1 VKRATGAIQIP
12 NPAQEERPTAEAEA
26 NSRQR
31 EGRGKA
37 LGKADATT
45 HVEQGVAALPADPLA
60 PIEAWFLLK
69 GWTPMPFQR
78 QCWRAY
84 LEGRSGLLQVPTGS
98 GKTYAAVMGPIAEML
113 AEAHDEG
120 TLPAPGGTPGNPAVG
135 QSLQHGTAGVAMGKG
150 RKAAP
155 AATGGA
161 GIGLLILTP
170 LRALSRDLALAIREP
185 IEAMGWP
192 LRVGLRNGDTPSAER
207 TRQLKAPPQI
217 LITTP
222 ESLAL
227 LLSSPQAERLF
238 ADLKAVVIDEW
249 HELLGSKRGSQSELC
264 LGWLR
269 RLRPGLRT
277 WAISATIG
285 NLEQAARTAVG
296 TDCEPEIVTADL
308 ERRTSI
314 RSLLPE
320 AIDGFPW
327 AGHLGLRMH
336 EVLVAALD
344 PKISTLLFTN
354 TRNQAERWFQCLRW
368 ACPELEGALALHHSA
383 IDRAEREAIEA
394 GVKEG
399 SIRWVVCTSSL
410 DLGVDFQPVERVVQI
425 GSAKN
430 LARLLQRS
438 GRSAHR
444 PGGCSE
450 VLFLPTNALELLEVS
465 AMRRGLAHGLVEHR
479 TPPQAPLD
487 VLLQHL
493 TGLAC
498 GAGFEPEQEWE
509 TVRSSWS
516 YRDLARADW
525 DWCLRFLE
533 DGGDCLGAYPR
544 FRKLEREAI
553 AEGHAS
559 PRDTDPN
566 LKSSPDASAPAAAD
580 VSRSP
585 GVAEPFH
592 YRVKEPA
599 IARLHRLQIGTITAD
614 RAVTVR
620 YVRGAVLGHV
630 EEMFVSR
637 LKPGDTFFFAGRGL
651 EFVRLRE
658 MTAQVKASTKKSST
672 VPAWAGGQLALS
684 DLLSHHLRQEVSRCA
699 AGELDSPELQALAPL
714 LDRQSDLSR
723 IPGPGELLVEVCRSR
738 EGSHL
743 YAYPFEGRFVHE
755 GIGFLWAWRLARQQR
770 GTITVS
776 VNDYGFELL
785 APRGYPFAELF
796 EEHGEALLEGE
807 GLLDD
812 LAMAINLSELCR
824 RRFRA
829 IAQVAGLVNNGYPGK
844 GKSGGQLQISAA
856 LLFDVFSR
864 HEPGNRLL
872 VQARQEVL
880 RQQLEVE
887 RIADALER
895 LRAATVVLERTP
907 RPGPLAFPLLAERLN
922 NRMSNESV
930 LERLARLKAEAE
942 RAEGL

>member
-1 VKRATGAIQIP
+1 MKRGRA
-12 NPAQEERPTAEAEA
+12 NP
-26 NSRQR
+26 QR
-31 EGRGKA
+31 EA
-37 LGKADATT
+37 PTT
-45 HVEQGVAALPADPLA
+45 HQAPSGPQTCPATPADPLA
-60 PIEAWFLLK
+60 PIEAWFQQK
-69 GWTPMPFQR
+69 GWTPMTFQR
-78 QCWRAY
+78 RCWQAF
-84 LEGRSGLLQVPTGS
+84 LQGRSGLLQVPTGS
-98 GKTYAAVMGPIAEML
+98 GKTYAAVMGPIAELL
-113 AEAHDEG
+113 AEAQKQELA
-120 TLPAPGGTPGNPAVG
+120 T
-135 QSLQHGTAGVAMGKG
+135 
-150 RKAAP
+150 AP
-155 AATGGA
+155 AAAVGSRVSLSRGKNNKPGGA
-161 GIGLLILTP
+161 AREASKVAGAEGIALLILTP
-170 LRALSRDLALAIREP
+170 LRALGRDLALAIREP

-207 TRQLKAPPQI
+207 NRQLKTPPEI

-227 LLSSPQAERLF
+227 LLSGPHAERLF
-238 ADLKAVVIDEW
+238 GGLRGVVIDEW

-269 RLRPGLRT
+269 RLQPELRS

-285 NLEQAARTAVG
+285 NLDEAARAAVG
-296 TDCEPEIVTADL
+296 TDHEPEIITASL

-344 PKISTLLFTN
+344 PKVSTLLFTN

-368 ACPELEGALALHHSA
+368 ACPEMEGALALHHSA

-450 VLFLPTNALELLEVS
+450 VVFLPTNALELLEVS
-465 AMRRGLAHGLVEHR
+465 AMRRGLAQGLVEHR
-479 TPPQAPLD
+479 TPPRAPLD

-498 GAGFEPEQEWE
+498 GPGFEPEQEWH
-509 TVRSSWS
+509 TVRRCWS
-516 YRDLARADW
+516 YRDLSRDDW
-525 DWCLRFLE
+525 TWCLRFLE
-533 DGGDCLGAYPR
+533 KGGDCLGAYPR
-544 FRKLEREAI
+544 FRKLEREPL
-553 AEGHAS
+553 AEADGS
-559 PRDTDPN
+559 PRETDPTP
-566 LKSSPDASAPAAAD
+566 KPSPPASAPAAAD
-580 VSRSP
+580 VSGEP
-585 GVAEPFH
+585 GVAKPFR

-620 YVRGAVLGHV
+620 YLRGAVLGHV

-637 LKPGDTFFFAGRGL
+637 LKPGDTFFFAGRAL

-658 MTAQVKASTKKSST
+658 MTAQVKASSKKSST

-684 DLLSHHLRQEVSRCA
+684 DLLSHHLRQEMSRCA
-699 AGELDSPELQALAPL
+699 TGQLDSPELLALAPL
-714 LDRQSDLSR
+714 LDRQGDLSR

-755 GIGFLWAWRLARQQR
+755 GLGFLWAWRLARHQR

-796 EEHGEALLEGE
+796 EAHGEALLAGE
-807 GLLDD
+807 ALLED

-872 VQARQEVL
+872 GQARQEVL
-880 RQQLEVE
+880 REQLEVE
-887 RIADALER
+887 RIAAALKR
-895 LRAATVVLERTP
+895 LRSATLVLEHTP

-930 LERLARLKAEAE
+930 LERLARLRAEAE
-942 RAEGL
+942 RAEGI

>member
-1 VKRATGAIQIP
+1 MALPSASAKA
-12 NPAQEERPTAEAEA
+12 
-26 NSRQR
+26 
-31 EGRGKA
+31 RGKA
-37 LGKADATT
+37 ERQLLPPKLQQAPTDQQGCATS
-45 HVEQGVAALPADPLA
+45 GADPLA
-60 PIEAWFLLK
+60 PIEAWFERK

-78 QCWRAY
+78 RCWQAF
-84 LEGRSGLLQVPTGS
+84 LEGRSGLVQVPTGS
-98 GKTYAAVMGPIAEML
+98 GKTYAAVMGPIAELL
-113 AEAHDEG
+113 AAAQDQGTISAPLVSCGESPAHGEAQR
-120 TLPAPGGTPGNPAVG
+120 AGGA
-135 QSLQHGTAGVAMGKG
+135 AGKG
-150 RKAAP
+150 KGKRSKEAQTG
-155 AATGGA
+155 TGGR
-161 GIGLLILTP
+161 GINLLILTP

-207 TRQLKAPPQI
+207 SRQLKAPPEI

-227 LLSSPQAERLF
+227 LLSGPHAERLF
-238 ADLKAVVIDEW
+238 SGLRAVVIDEW
-249 HELLGSKRGSQSELC
+249 HELLGSKRGSQTELC

-269 RLRPGLRT
+269 RLRPELRT

-285 NLEQAARTAVG
+285 NLVEAARAAVG
-296 TDCEPEIVTADL
+296 TDREPDIISAAL
-308 ERRTSI
+308 ERSTSI

-336 EVLVAALD
+336 EVLVGALD
-344 PKISTLLFTN
+344 PGISTLLFTN

-368 ACPELEGALALHHSA
+368 ACPEMEGALALHHSA

-438 GRSAHR
+438 GRTAHR

-465 AMRRGLAHGLVEHR
+465 AMRRGLAAGLVEHR

-498 GAGFEPEQEWE
+498 GPGFEPELEWE
-509 TVRSSWS
+509 TVRRCWNFRELS
-516 YRDLARADW
+516 RADW

-533 DGGDCLGAYPR
+533 HGGDCLGAYPR
-544 FRKLEREAI
+544 FRKLERE
-553 AEGHAS
+553 
-559 PRDTDPN
+559 P
-566 LKSSPDASAPAAAD
+566 AP
-580 VSRSP
+580 VT
-585 GVAEPFH
+585 PFR

-658 MTAQVKASTKKSST
+658 MTAQVKASSKKSST
-672 VPAWAGGQLALS
+672 VPAWAGGQLSLS
-684 DLLSHHLRQEVSRCA
+684 DLLSHHLRQELSRCA
-699 AGELDSPELQALAPL
+699 AGQLDSPELLALAPL

-755 GIGFLWAWRLARQQR
+755 GIGFLWAWRLARHQR

-796 EEHGEALLEGE
+796 KQHGEALLAGE
-807 GLLDD
+807 DLLED

-856 LLFDVFSR
+856 LLFDVFNR

-872 VQARQEVL
+872 AQARAEVL
-880 RQQLEVE
+880 REQLEVE
-887 RIADALER
+887 RIAASLER
-895 LRAATVVLERTP
+895 LRAATVVLELPP

-930 LERLARLKAEAE
+930 LERLARLRADAE